1 MPGNLHGHG
10 MGNVELSREAQY
22 QEDHWDRQDHGHR
35 GRGGGFRGRD
45 RDWGGDRY
53 NDGRGGRGA
62 SDYRRDGRDW
72 DSRGRDRR
80 DDDRDRGYRGR
91 QRGRRDWEDD
101 RRHERRDYRDRD
113 SEGKDY
119 RDRDSEGRRSSSRSH
134 SDSGSQGGQR
144 SEKPPVALPA
154 TEDWSD
160 DEITEVGTN
169 EAQTE
174 SLHKN
179 VADELANFDKQF
191 LPSKSEDKP

>member
-10 MGNVELSREAQY
+10 MGNVELSREEHY
-22 QEDHWDRQDHGHR
+22 QEDHWDRHDHGNR
-35 GRGGGFRGRD
+35 GQGGGFRGRD

-53 NDGRGGRGA
+53 SEGRGGRGG

-72 DSRGRDRR
+72 DRGVRDRR
-80 DDDRDRGYRGR
+80 EEDRGYRGR
-91 QRGRRDWEDD
+91 QRGRRDWEED

-113 SEGKDY
+113 SEG
-119 RDRDSEGRRSSSRSH
+119 RRSTSRPH
-134 SDSGSQGGQR
+134 SESGSQGGGQGQR
-144 SEKPPVALPA
+144 SDKSPVALPA

-160 DEITEVGTN
+160 DEITEMGSN